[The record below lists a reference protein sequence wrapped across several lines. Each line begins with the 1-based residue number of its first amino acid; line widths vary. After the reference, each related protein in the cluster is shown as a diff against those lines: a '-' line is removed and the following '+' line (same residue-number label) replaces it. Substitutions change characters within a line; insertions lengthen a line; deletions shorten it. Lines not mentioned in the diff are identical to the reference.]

1 MILPIAS
8 NLSDCDPRAYFI
20 CQRPLAKDQKMFR
33 FVRFIVMFAAI
44 LVSQAQAQGAFN
56 KNLTH
61 QGMNFDVTC
70 ANQGSENTL
79 RIAPSGSGDAP
90 RVIEQN
96 IDGTVVGAEIAD
108 LDGNGAPEIY
118 VFVQSAGSGSYGA
131 VVGHVINAGAPTSAI
146 TMPELTDDS
155 KASAGYMG
163 RDRFSIA
170 RDRLVRQFPI
180 YREGDS
186 NASPSGGTRQVQY
199 RLVRRDA
206 TWALQLVAEETKE
219 AR

>member
-1 MILPIAS
+1 MKLYGLSILA
-8 NLSDCDPRAYFI
+8 
-20 CQRPLAKDQKMFR
+20 
-33 FVRFIVMFAAI
+33 FAVL
-44 LVSQAQAQGAFN
+44 LVSQAHAEGAFN

-61 QGMNFDVTC
+61 QGMNFHVTC
-70 ANQGSENTL
+70 ANQGSENRL
-79 RIAPSGSGDAP
+79 RITPSGAGHAP
-90 RVIEQN
+90 RVIEQMV
-96 IDGTVVGAEIAD
+96 DGTVVGAEIAD

-131 VVGHVINAGAPTSAI
+131 VVGHVINAGASTSPI
-146 TMPELTDDS
+146 TMPELTDDP

-219 AR
+219 VR